1 MPDHVRS
8 VSDMVEEMRKVVE
21 EPPAN
26 TNHAKHRQH
35 VAQAITLLIRSEVT
49 DGAQRALYIGDTVGS
64 KPATKTS
71 PIILTLA
78 ASLQE
83 MSSTMSGVNCT
94 WAVVPIVT
102 AAPDTVTN
110 ALSPPQS
117 THNSKKR
124 GRPRKDPAAAARA
137 AEQKTR
143 DEHNEGIVEWTK
155 VFEER
160 KRFLDAGIGDEFPRW
175 EADIKR
181 LFVEQSKLDPMAETY
196 DEKGDEIKTQ
206 RAKMKKT
213 KSAYKSNLDEYDE
226 QLSSHHEKIVLPDID
241 DTFHHVPNWTE
252 YKCPPCEWCIWMD
265 GFEQYMKKKHPD
277 AGYVHEKRETGWF
290 DKMHPNKEAVDTF
303 YPETE
308 PDPESEPEPVQMGV
322 TASTIATELESAAK
336 PTTCHWPGLN
346 QSENGQGV
354 SSNWTG
360 CKSPRERSWSG
371 ERFRKCC

>member
-1 MPDHVRS
+1 
-8 VSDMVEEMRKVVE
+8 MVAEMKETVK
-21 EPPAN
+21 EPLAN
-26 TNHAKHRQH
+26 TSHAKHRQH
-35 VAQAITLLIRSEVT
+35 IVQAITQLIRSEVT
-49 DGAQRALYIGDTVGS
+49 NDAARKLYIGDTVGS
-64 KPATKTS
+64 KPATKTA
-71 PIILTLA
+71 PMLLQLA

-83 MSSTMSGVNCT
+83 MESTMSGVNCG
-94 WAVVPIVT
+94 WAIMPIVT
-102 AAPDTVTN
+102 VPETVAK
-110 ALSPPQS
+110 ALQPQS

-124 GRPRKDPAAAARA
+124 GRPRKDPVAAAKE
-137 AEQKTR
+137 AEQKMK
-143 DEHNEGIVEWTK
+143 DAHNEGIIEWTK
-155 VFEER
+155 VFER
-160 KRFLDAGIGDEFPRW
+160 RQRFMDAGYGDEYVQW
-175 EADIKR
+175 ETDLKR
-181 LFVEQSKLDPMAETY
+181 MILEQSKLDPM
-196 DEKGDEIKTQ
+196 DEEASDKKGNEIKTQ
-206 RAKMKKT
+206 RDKMKKRI
-213 KSAYKSNLDEYDE
+213 SAFQSVFNADDE
-226 QLSSHHEKIVLPDID
+226 LLLMHHEHIVLPDID
-241 DTFHHVPNWTE
+241 DKFEHVPNWEDYTL
-252 YKCPPCEWCIWMD
+252 PPREWCIWMD

-277 AGYVHEKRETGWF
+277 AGYVHEKRETDWF